1 MSAIDQYVERI
12 PNAELQEQLR
22 IEIARLTKKKRFGLV
37 FENHL
42 PDNVIMPEV
51 TIRRGTKVAL
61 RGKTPNDVYE
71 VQSISEGEVTC
82 ALVQDVE
89 SEMARQLTSG
99 IDTRTAVCRHLVT
112 LEDKVFPLNDL
123 VAVAQRGDVIY
134 PYLKPM
140 DSVENAPDSGL
151 WHTLIEA
158 DNYHALQTLAYLYPG
173 MVDCIYI
180 DPPYNKPD
188 SHDWKYNCDY
198 VDGTD
203 SYRHSKWLSMIEA
216 RLKIAKKL
224 LNPEDSVLIVT
235 IDELEYHHLGCLLE
249 QMFPEARI
257 QMITSVISAKGVVRA
272 GQFSRVEEYL
282 FIVEL
287 GNSHITQSEL
297 NMLDGEIKKESNRQ
311 IEWLGFRRRAPQAKR
326 ESRPNQFYPVYVDV
340 NKGTIHSIGDVVERG
355 VDRNSIPVPE
365 GCVALWPLNKDGD
378 ERLWSLVADQAKINW
393 QKGYIKVNW
402 NKKKGSGTVYYLAEG
417 TINDIEE
424 GKATTLGY
432 NNDGSINAI
441 YYVIGTTP
449 PKRVWNM
456 NTHNAETYG
465 TNLLSAFIGERFSYP
480 KSLYAVHDTIRFFV
494 ANKPEAL
501 ILDFFAGSGTTL
513 HAVNL
518 LNKEDGGNR
527 RCIMVTNNEIGEPK
541 EKELKP
547 LGFRPGDEEWEKWG
561 IARYVNWP
569 RTKCSI
575 QGVDVKGKPIQGDYI
590 TSLTETKKTDRKFT
604 QINFLPAD
612 ANKKQKKA
620 LVTLINKQKDIK
632 LPTLTEDVPFLVSED
647 DDFNASI
654 LFDIT
659 EAEAWL
665 EALDGNSH
673 ITNFYIVVE
682 KDAAYKRVK
691 TEASEL
697 MGQIEETIPVKT
709 PMSDGFKAN
718 AAFFKLG
725 FLDKRSVAR
734 GRQLQELL
742 PLLWM
747 KAGAVGKYPK
757 KMTGDYAFM
766 PENRMAIL
774 TDERF
779 FPRFKKE
786 LAEHQEIE
794 VVYLITDS
802 QSAYLAMVEELKD
815 VKTYQLYRDYL
826 ENFRINYATK

>member
-1 MSAIDQYVERI
+1 MAAIDQYIERI
-12 PNAELQEQLR
+12 PNTELQEQIR
-22 IEIARLTKKKRFGLV
+22 EEVARLTKKKHFGLV
-37 FENHL
+37 YENHL
-42 PDNVIMPEV
+42 PDNVLMPEV

-61 RGKTPNDVYE
+61 RGNTPNDVYE
-71 VQSISEGEVTC
+71 VQDIEK
-82 ALVQDVE
+82 DN
-89 SEMARQLTSG
+89 
-99 IDTRTAVCRHLVT
+99 AVCRNLAS
-112 LEDKVFPLNDL
+112 LEDKTFLLDDL

-140 DSVENAPDSGL
+140 DSVENAPDSDL

-158 DNYHALQTLAYLYPG
+158 DNYHALQTLTYLYPG

-203 SYRHSKWLSMIEA
+203 AYRHSKWLSMMEA

-224 LNPEDSVLIVT
+224 LNPNDSVLIVT

-257 QMITSVISAKGVVRA
+257 QMVTSVISAKGVVRT
-272 GQFSRVEEYL
+272 GQFSRVEEYVY
-282 FIVEL
+282 IVEL
-287 GNSHITQSEL
+287 GDSNLTQFEV
-297 NMLDGEIKKESNRQ
+297 NMLDAEIKKESNRE

-326 ESRPNQFYPVYVDV
+326 ESRPNQFYPIFVD
-340 NKGTIHSIGDVVERG
+340 KSRGLIHSIGDVVERG
-355 VDRNSIPVPE
+355 VDRNTIPVPN
-365 GCVALWPLNKDGD
+365 GCIAIWPLNQDGD
-378 ERLWSLVADQAKINW
+378 ERLWSLVADQAKVNW
-393 QKGYIKVNW
+393 RKGYIKVNW
-402 NKKKGSGTVYYLAEG
+402 NKKKESGTVYYLAEG
-417 TINDIEE
+417 TISDIENHV
-424 GKATTLGY
+424 ATTLGY
-432 NNDGSINAI
+432 KLDGSINAF
-441 YYVIGTTP
+441 YSVIGTTP

-456 NTHNAETYG
+456 YTHNAETYG
-465 TNLLSAFIGERFSYP
+465 TSLLSSFIGERFQYP

-494 ANKPEAL
+494 ANKPNAL

-518 LNKEDGGNR
+518 LNKEDGGHR

-541 EKELKP
+541 EKELRP
-547 LGFRPGDEEWEKWG
+547 QGIRPGDEEWEKWG

-575 QGVDVKGKPIQGDYI
+575 LGEDVNGKPIVGDYI
-590 TSLTETKKTDRKFT
+590 TSQTETKLTDRKFT
-604 QINFLPAD
+604 QINFLSAE
-612 ANKKQKKA
+612 ATKKQKKA
-620 LVTLINKQKDIK
+620 LVTLINKQKDVK
-632 LPTLTEDVPFLVSED
+632 LPTMSDDVPFLMSED
-647 DDFNASI
+647 DSYNASI
-654 LFDIT
+654 LFDT
-659 EAEAWL
+659 NEAEAWM

-673 ITNFYIVVE
+673 ITHFYIVAE
-682 KDAAYKRVK
+682 KDADFKRIKAEV
-691 TEASEL
+691 SEV
-697 MGQIEETIPVKT
+697 MGQIEETIPVKM

-747 KAGAVGKYPK
+747 KAGAIGKCPESI
-757 KMTGDYAFM
+757 TDDYAIL
-766 PENRMAIL
+766 PDNRMAIL
-774 TDERF
+774 TDEAF
-779 FPRFKKE
+779 FVRFKEDISK
-786 LAEHQEIE
+786 HPEIK

-802 QSAYLAMVEELKD
+802 QNAYLAMTNELKGK
-815 VKTYQLYRDYL
+815 KTFQLYRDYL
-826 ENFRINYATK
+826 DNFRINYATK